1 MTHALP
7 YPNLDLVLTEAVATI
22 AALRAGGRRVLLR
35 CVHLLSRTPIVAAPY
50 GARPTGRTPSDAL
63 ADILPDLPRANPNRR
78 LRAALERLG

>member
-35 CVHLLSRTPIVAAPY
+35 RVHLLSRTPIAAAPY
-50 GARPTGRTPSDAL
+50 GPRPTGRTPSDAL
-63 ADILPDLPRANPNRR
+63 ADVLPALPRVNPNRGQ
-78 LRAALERLG
+78 RAALERLG